1 MTAIHLAA
9 RSNHIQ
15 VTQCLLECILSVPRK
30 ISPDIIDSMDEDGCT
45 AFSHAAGKGHV
56 DILRLLVPHADT
68 DQMDFEGRTPLHIA
82 SCEGHTEV
90 VRYLLDLP
98 IESRPDVN
106 AMDGYGTTPLQ
117 YANGSWNSDCIKL
130 LLEHGAL
137 EGHLEPSDA
146 DSDSMSDSEDS
157 T

>member
-1 MTAIHLAA
+1 
-9 RSNHIQ
+9 
-15 VTQCLLECILSVPRK
+15 
-30 ISPDIIDSMDEDGCT
+30 MDEDGCT